1 MTLGDPMIPSE
12 AQRGALPPVGPWA
25 SPSSRN
31 SAKNPTQ
38 AGGGSGRTGWANSR
52 AQGQAG
58 LTFFGRGDRVLSQAH
73 THAHTHCTL
82 PRPPHHQ
89 PTAAPGGHSTTRHTQ
104 GSHVPSRTQGSHTH
118 TGVHTHRARTGDFGV
133 QGGEASLLWLPK
145 NMERML
151 DPFLGRD
158 PVRKMARGG
167 VLGPS
172 PSPRAMVSQATGP
185 AGAQQDPMPAFPAP
199 EQHLKGGWGT
209 L

>member
-12 AQRGALPPVGPWA
+12 AQRGALPPGGPWA

-31 SAKNPTQ
+31 SAKNPTR

-52 AQGQAG
+52 AQGQAWPDFLWKRRQG
-58 LTFFGRGDRVLSQAH
+58 AFTGTHPCTHPLH
-73 THAHTHCTL
+73 TSTAPT
-82 PRPPHHQ
+82 PPVYSS
-89 PTAAPGGHSTTRHTQ
+89 PGGHSTSRHTQ
-104 GSHVPSRTQGSHTH
+104 GSHVPGRTQVPHTH

-133 QGGEASLLWLPK
+133 QGREASLLWLPK
-145 NMERML
+145 NMERKL

-172 PSPRAMVSQATGP
+172 PSARAMVSQATGP

-199 EQHLKGGWGT
+199 SST
-209 L
+209 

>member
-12 AQRGALPPVGPWA
+12 AQRGALPPGGPWA

-31 SAKNPTQ
+31 SAKNPTR
-38 AGGGSGRTGWANSR
+38 AGGGSGRTGWVNSR

-82 PRPPHHQ
+82 PQRPHHQ
-89 PTAAPGGHSTTRHTQ
+89 SPAARGPLHNQAHT
-104 GSHVPSRTQGSHTH
+104 GLPVPSRTQVSHTH

-133 QGGEASLLWLPK
+133 QGREASLLWLPK

-172 PSPRAMVSQATGP
+172 PSARAMVSQATGP

-199 EQHLKGGWGT
+199 SST
-209 L
+209 